1 MVYFLY
7 NLLMTIGVLAGLP
20 FFLIKLITTP
30 KYRPGATQRLGFYP
44 QEAAGKLRGRKVLWV
59 HAVSVG
65 EVIAALPLVRELRRR
80 YPDRKIVVTT
90 VTATGN
96 RIARAQAKE
105 ADVILFFPFDLKPVV
120 DKTIRLIHPSLF
132 ILIETEI
139 WPNCIHA
146 LFLGK
151 VPTLI
156 VNGRI
161 SQGSFS
167 GYRRVRFLMKRVL
180 TEITAFSMQTGED
193 ARRIISLGA
202 PPDRVH
208 NSGNIKF
215 DVSARYIEE
224 EEKEQI
230 RRELLIP
237 EKGPILIAGST
248 HRGEEEIIIES
259 YRELRKN
266 HPDLS
271 LILAPRH
278 PERCNEVEELL
289 RRAGLPYQKRSC
301 PEEDK
306 EVLLLDTV
314 GELSRLYG
322 IATVAFV
329 GGSLVPNGG
338 HNILEPAVYGVPVL
352 FGPHMENFPEI
363 SKVMKARQ
371 GGINCKDKTQF
382 GQAVADL
389 LKDRTKR
396 EAMGRAGRDIIE
408 ENQGALEQTL
418 ALIDQLLSPQQSG

>member
-1 MVYFLY
+1 VFFAY
-7 NLLMTIGVLAGLP
+7 NLISTIGVILGLP

-30 KYRPGATQRLGFYP
+30 KYRPGAAQRLGFYP
-44 QEAAGKLRGRKVLWV
+44 KEAIEKLRGEKVLWI

-65 EVIAALPLVRELRRR
+65 EVIAALPLIRELRRR

-96 RIARAQAKE
+96 RIAHSQAKE
-105 ADVILFFPFDLKPVV
+105 ADVVLFFPFDLKPVV

-146 LFLGK
+146 LFRK
-151 VPTLI
+151 KIPTLI

-161 SQGSFS
+161 SHGSFS

-202 PPDRVH
+202 PPDRVR
-208 NSGNIKF
+208 NTGNIKF
-215 DVSARYIEE
+215 DISARPFPSEE
-224 EEKEQI
+224 QQKM
-230 RRELLIP
+230 RHDFLLP
-237 EKGPILIAGST
+237 RKGPILIAGST
-248 HRGEEEIIIES
+248 HRGEEEIIINI
-259 YRELRKN
+259 YRELRKI
-266 HPDLS
+266 HPDLL

-278 PERCNEVEELL
+278 PDRCNEVEGLL
-289 RRAGLPYQKRSC
+289 RQAGFPWQKRSR
-301 PEEDK
+301 PEEGK
-306 EVLLLDTV
+306 EILLLDTV

-329 GGSLVPNGG
+329 GGSLVPHGG

-352 FGPHMENFPEI
+352 FGPHMRNFPEI
-363 SKVMKARQ
+363 SKIMKARQ
-371 GGINCKDKTQF
+371 GGIECNNTAQLR
-382 GQAVADL
+382 QAIEEL
-389 LKDRTKR
+389 LKDRIKR
-396 EAMGRAGRDIIE
+396 EAIGHAGRTIIE

-418 ALIDQLLSPQQSG
+418 TLIDRLLSPQQTG